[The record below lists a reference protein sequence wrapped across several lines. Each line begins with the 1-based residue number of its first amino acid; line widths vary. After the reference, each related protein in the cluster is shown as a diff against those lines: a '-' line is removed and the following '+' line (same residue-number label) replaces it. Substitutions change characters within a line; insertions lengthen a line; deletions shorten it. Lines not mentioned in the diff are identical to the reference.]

1 MPSLRSPSVRALRRA
16 PLTPFL
22 LLLLCLRMPLP
33 CAAQPQAEKAKAPD
47 EREVAALVEEY
58 LQLGSRA
65 LGAAR
70 ERQLE
75 IQARLAA
82 LPDLSASEE
91 ARWRKELQKAWE
103 DLPGLPSK
111 KGDNWYFEEPRR
123 GRYIVGGKTGK
134 PAGLLIGMHGGGVGS
149 GDAGSIAPLYD
160 GAAARQKWVAL
171 FPEVLEKTE
180 RGWTDAG
187 TEEWILDLI
196 EQARRSFSV
205 DADRVYLAGHSMG
218 GYGAWT
224 LGAHHADRV
233 AALAPAAGAPTPIL
247 DRATGKPA
255 DIDWGV
261 IPSLRNVPMVVYQ
274 SRDDPQ
280 VPADVNQLA
289 AKQVAEARARWG
301 GYADFTYWEVDGQ
314 GHGLPPGGAEAHF
327 ERIRDFSRQARPAE
341 IVWQPVLDWKRQFY
355 WLAWERPAEG
365 ALIEARLEREANR
378 ITVTRVAGTGRG
390 SGQGLAVYVDAD
402 LVDFERPLEVLFDG
416 RVVFTGLPQRRLEW
430 LLETSTSGDP
440 QRRYCARVPLEP
452 AAPR

>member
-1 MPSLRSPSVRALRRA
+1 MQRSLRH
-16 PLTPFL
+16 PLTALLSPLGAL
-22 LLLLCLRMPLP
+22 LLLLPGLARPS
-33 CAAQPQAEKAKAPD
+33 PQEPATAPPD
-47 EREVAALVEEY
+47 KRELEGLIQEY
-58 LQLGSRA
+58 LELGSRA
-65 LGAAR
+65 VGPER

-75 IQARLAA
+75 IQARLSA
-82 LPDLSASEE
+82 LPDLSAEEE

-103 DLPGLPSK
+103 KLPGLPAE
-111 KGDNWYFEEPRR
+111 KGDNWYFEDPRR
-123 GRYIVGGKTGK
+123 GRYIVGGKRSK

-149 GDAGSIAPLYD
+149 GDAGSIAPLYE

-233 AALAPAAGAPTPIL
+233 AALAPAAGGPTPIL
-247 DRATGKPA
+247 DRATGKPT

-301 GYADFTYWEVDGQ
+301 GYTDFTYWEVDGQ

-327 ERIRDFSRQARPAE
+327 ERIRGFVRQARPKE
-341 IVWQPVLDWKRQFY
+341 IVWQPVLSWKRQFY

-365 ALIEARLEREANR
+365 ALLEARLDREANR
-378 ITVTRVAGTGRG
+378 ISVTRQAGAGRG
-390 SGQGLAVYVDAD
+390 GGPGLAVYVDAE
-402 LVDFERPLEVLFDG
+402 LVDFDRPLEVLLDG
-416 RVVFTGLPQRRLEW
+416 QVVFSGQPRRRLEW
-430 LLETSTSGDP
+430 LLETSTSGDDA
-440 QRRYCARVPLEP
+440 RRFSARVPLEP
-452 AAPR
+452 QAAR